1 MDKSTRLGD
10 AMRIGIEGKVLGW
23 HGSGIG
29 RYATSLTRALLREA
43 VGRDKDCTFVIF
55 TGPQTSQDALKGCQ
69 GAYYQHDVPFKSS
82 LLRSLISLP
91 LALRREHIDVLHG
104 LDHIGIPLV
113 GRYSRY
119 VATIHHV
126 IPLLFPHLFTVKHR
140 WVIRVALARIA
151 QQAERIIVPSH
162 AVREDVEHYLRVPTD
177 RLVVIPEGC
186 DPRFVPTT
194 DFSRLSQVQ
203 RRYSLPAQYILFLG
217 TLEPRKNLPTLLQA
231 FAYLWQRK
239 AIDPAWR
246 LVLAGARGW
255 REESIFR
262 TIKSLKL
269 EDAVC
274 LPGFIAEQDLPDVY
288 RGAALFVF
296 PSLYEGFGLPVVEA
310 MGSGVPVITSNTSAL
325 PEVAGDA
332 ALLIDPH
339 DVDSLAEAMQQ
350 MLRDEDLRAHL
361 REKGLKQVQK
371 FSWEVAAR
379 RTLELYVDI
388 GNQ

>member
-1 MDKSTRLGD
+1 M
-10 AMRIGIEGKVLGW
+10 
-23 HGSGIG
+23 
-29 RYATSLTRALLREA
+29 
-43 VGRDKDCTFVIF
+43 
-55 TGPQTSQDALKGCQ
+55 
-69 GAYYQHDVPFKSS
+69 
-82 LLRSLISLP
+82 
-91 LALRREHIDVLHG
+91 
-104 LDHIGIPLV
+104 
-113 GRYSRY
+113 
-119 VATIHHV
+119 
-126 IPLLFPHLFTVKHR
+126 
-140 WVIRVALARIA
+140 
-151 QQAERIIVPSH
+151 
-162 AVREDVEHYLRVPTD
+162 
-177 RLVVIPEGC
+177 
-186 DPRFVPTT
+186 
-194 DFSRLSQVQ
+194 
-203 RRYSLPAQYILFLG
+203 FLG

-231 FAYLWQRK
+231 FAYLRQRK

-246 LVLAGARGW
+246 LVLAGTRGW
-255 REESIFR
+255 REDSIFR

-274 LPGFIAEQDLPDVY
+274 LPGFIAEPDLPDVY

-310 MGSGVPVITSNTSAL
+310 MGSGVPVITSNTSSL

-350 MLRDEDLRAHL
+350 LLHDEDLRAHL
-361 REKGLKQVQK
+361 REKGFKKVQK